1 MDKTIVYNKTV
12 RKCSL
17 GAGVGLLL
25 LVSLAAMDGISF
37 QETWGWIFGVLLCGF
52 AAIHPVL
59 TVYDQCAAKYG
70 ERWWFKIS
78 VWLVSTA
85 SVLLMAVI
93 SMIWR
98 VLRGD
103 GSEELDDRTATGSV
117 FKDPLHLTDAVY
129 DQSHEVYYGN
139 ERPFPFDR

>member
-17 GAGVGLLL
+17 GAGVGLFL
-25 LVSLAAMDGISF
+25 LVSLTAIDGISF
-37 QETWGWIFGVLLCGF
+37 QEGWGWIFGVLLCGF

-59 TVYDQCAAKYG
+59 RVYDRSAAKYG

-85 SVLLMAVI
+85 FVLLMVVI

-103 GSEELDDRTATGSV
+103 GSEELDDRTSTASV
-117 FKDPLHLTDAVY
+117 FKDPLHPTDAVY
-129 DQSHEVYYGN
+129 DHSHEVYFGN
-139 ERPFPFDR
+139 EPPPPFDR